1 VTQHSDS
8 PAPSS
13 QAPSSQA
20 SSSPV
25 PAVPESADPAAPV
38 PEYPFRAP
46 NAVDPPEEWEQLRS
60 GCPVAE
66 VRLISGDPATL
77 LTRYDDVKQTL
88 ADPRFTRQLDVAGAA
103 RLTTND
109 TAGIFA
115 NPNPV
120 ASGAAHQRWR
130 RLMSK
135 AFTARRTA
143 SLQPRIEAT
152 AEELVDEMIAGGAPA
167 DLVSAFAFPLP
178 IWVICELLG
187 VRYDDRAR
195 FSHWSEVRFSVSRYD
210 QAEMDAADADFTKY
224 IVDLLAA
231 KLDEPG
237 DDLLSELIAIA
248 GSEDGRLSEDEAVL
262 TGRGLLAAGH
272 ETTANMISK
281 MVAMLLADRKRWEQ
295 VLAEPGL
302 IPSAVEE
309 ALRFDANAGFGLPRY
324 LTDDLALAGTTLHRG
339 TTVVAS
345 LAAANRDERV
355 FDRPDEMDLGRTPN
369 PHLAF
374 GAGPHSCLGQ
384 ALARTELQTVL
395 QVLGRKLPTLAL
407 AVPVEDLPRREG
419 MLVGGLEQL
428 LVQW

>member
-1 VTQHSDS
+1 MAQQPDS
-8 PAPSS
+8 PSL
-13 QAPSSQA
+13 
-20 SSSPV
+20 
-25 PAVPESADPAAPV
+25 PEF
-38 PEYPFRAP
+38 PFRPP
-46 NAVDPPEEWEQLRS
+46 NAVEPPEEWAQLRA

-66 VRLISGDPATL
+66 VRLISGDQATL

-88 ADPRFTRQLDVAGAA
+88 ADPRFTRQLDAAGAA
-103 RLTTND
+103 RLTVNKT
-109 TAGIFA
+109 GGVFS

-135 AFTARRTA
+135 AFTARRMA
-143 SLQPRIEAT
+143 ELKPRIEAT
-152 AEELVDEMIAGGAPA
+152 ADRLVDDLVASGPPG

-187 VRYDDRAR
+187 VPYEDRAR
-195 FSHWSEVRFSVSRYD
+195 FSHWSAVRLSVSRYD
-210 QAEMDAADADFTKY
+210 QAEIDAADADFTTY

-231 KLDEPG
+231 KLAEPG

-248 GSEDGRLSEDEAVL
+248 DSEDGRLSEDEAVL

-281 MVAMLLADRKRWEQ
+281 MMALLLADRTRWEQ
-295 VLAEPGL
+295 VLARPEL

-324 LTDDLALAGTTLHRG
+324 LTDDLDLADVTVPRG
-339 TTVVAS
+339 TTVLAS
-345 LAAANRDERV
+345 LAAANRDERA
-355 FDRPDEMDLGRTPN
+355 FDHADEMDLSRTPN

-395 QVLGRKLPTLAL
+395 QVLRQRLPGLAL
-407 AVPVEDLPRREG
+407 AVPVEELPRREG
-419 MLVGGLEQL
+419 MLVGGLERL
-428 LVQW
+428 MVQW